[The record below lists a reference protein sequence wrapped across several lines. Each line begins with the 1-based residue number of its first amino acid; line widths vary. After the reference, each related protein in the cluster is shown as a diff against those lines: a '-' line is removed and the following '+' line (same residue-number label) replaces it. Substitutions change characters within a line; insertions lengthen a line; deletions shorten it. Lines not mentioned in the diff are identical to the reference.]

1 MLLNEPAVD
10 DVVRAMYEEDLAEE
24 GYISNH
30 TRAWA
35 HRPDVC
41 QGFRDLRV
49 QLGQEMTLSQAELA
63 VVVAAAVA
71 ALSDP
76 YCSLAWGKNLAQAT
90 HEQVAAGV
98 LRGDTPAELSERE
111 SALAEWTRSVVRDPS
126 ATTRHEV
133 ESLRAAGFSDRDIA
147 EVTMLIAF
155 RLAYSTVNAALGAE
169 PDRQLAERTPTPVRD
184 AVDYGRPV
192 AAVDSAEHLPG

>member
-1 MLLNEPAVD
+1 MLLNDPAVD
-10 DVVRAMYEEDLAEE
+10 DVVRAMYDEDLADD

-49 QLGQEMTLSQAELA
+49 QLGQDMALSAAELA
-63 VVVAAAVA
+63 VVIAATVAELA
-71 ALSDP
+71 DP
-76 YCSLAWGKNLAQAT
+76 YCSLAWGKNLAEAT
-90 HEQVAAGV
+90 NERVAADV
-98 LRGDTPAELSERE
+98 LRGRSPAELSDRE
-111 SALAEWTRSVVRDPS
+111 SALAQWTRSVVRDPS
-126 ATTRHEV
+126 TTTQHEV
-133 ESLRAAGFSDRDIA
+133 ETLRAAGFSDRDIA

-155 RLAYSTVNAALGAE
+155 RIAFSTVNAALGAE
-169 PDRQLAERTPTPVRD
+169 PDRQLAEGAPEAVRK

-192 AAVDSAEHLPG
+192 ATAPSVDAV

>member
-1 MLLNEPAVD
+1 MLLSDPPVD
-10 DVVRAMYEEDLAEE
+10 DVVRAMYDEDLAND

-49 QLGQEMTLSQAELA
+49 QLGQRMTLSEAEFA
-63 VVVAAAVA
+63 VVIAATVAEA
-71 ALSDP
+71 SDP
-76 YCSLAWGKNLAQAT
+76 YCSLAWGKNLSGAT
-90 HEQVAAGV
+90 NAQVAADV
-98 LRGDTPAELSERE
+98 LRGQSPADLSERE
-111 SALAEWTRSVVRDPS
+111 SALTAWTRSVVRTPS
-126 ATTRHEV
+126 ATTHQDV
-133 ESLRAAGFSDRDIA
+133 ERLTAAGFSDRDIA

-155 RLAYSTVNAALGAE
+155 RIAFSTVNAALGAA
-169 PDRQLAERTPTPVRD
+169 PDRQLAERVPGPVRD

-192 AAVDSAEHLPG
+192 SDVPSADAV

>member
-1 MLLNEPAVD
+1 MLLNDPAVD
-10 DVVRAMYEEDLAEE
+10 DVVRAMYDEDLADD

-49 QLGQEMTLSQAELA
+49 QLGQDMTLSPAELA
-63 VVVAAAVA
+63 VVIAATVAE
-71 ALSDP
+71 LSDP
-76 YCSLAWGKNLAQAT
+76 YCSLAWGKNLAEAT
-90 HEQVAAGV
+90 NDRVAADV
-98 LRGDTPAELSERE
+98 LRGRSPAELSDRE
-111 SALAEWTRSVVRDPS
+111 TALAEWTRSVVRDPS
-126 ATTRHEV
+126 TTTPHEV
-133 ESLRAAGFSDRDIA
+133 ETLRAAGFSDRDIA

-155 RLAYSTVNAALGAE
+155 RIAFSTVNAALGAE
-169 PDRQLAERTPTPVRD
+169 PDHQLAEGVPGAVRK

-192 AAVDSAEHLPG
+192 AAAPSAGAV